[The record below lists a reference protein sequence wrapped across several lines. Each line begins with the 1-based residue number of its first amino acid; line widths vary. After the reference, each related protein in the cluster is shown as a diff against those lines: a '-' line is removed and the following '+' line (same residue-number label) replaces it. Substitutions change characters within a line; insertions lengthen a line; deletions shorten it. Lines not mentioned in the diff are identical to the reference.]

1 MVQKRKGKGEGGREG
16 RRRRRRRGRG
26 GGGNETRPVPN
37 RRRIGNRTRGDDRG
51 PGTGAAYHF
60 TTKGAFTDRCT
71 YVHQHEAAR
80 KKAARALYIMI
91 RHFGI
96 TTKRTAAPRPPRHE
110 FYIWKRVHARKQGNL
125 APPLSLSLPQIRIGA
140 RTRSIPPDFRPV
152 TQRRG
157 TCDDSRISAG
167 SSSAV
172 VAIEFHQPVFTR
184 GNL

>member
-1 MVQKRKGKGEGGREG
+1 MVQKRRGKGEGGGG
-16 RRRRRRRGRG
+16 RRRRGRRG

-110 FYIWKRVHARKQGNL
+110 FYVWKRVHARKRGNS
-125 APPLSLSLPQIRIGA
+125 LSLSLANPDRGPD
-140 RTRSIPPDFRPV
+140 RRSLDFHRL
-152 TQRRG
+152 QRNGRESG
-157 TCDDSRISAG
+157 ERL
-167 SSSAV
+167 
-172 VAIEFHQPVFTR
+172 R
-184 GNL
+184 

>member
-1 MVQKRKGKGEGGREG
+1 MVQKRRGKGEGGREG
-16 RRRRRRRGRG
+16 RRRRRQRGRG
-26 GGGNETRPVPN
+26 GGGNKTRPVPN

-125 APPLSLSLPQIRIGA
+125 APPLSLSPANPDRGPNEIDPSRF
-140 RTRSIPPDFRPV
+140 PPCNA
-152 TQRRG
+152 TEGNLRRFANFSWIVVSCR
-157 TCDDSRISAG
+157 CDRISPTC
-167 SSSAV
+167 V
-172 VAIEFHQPVFTR
+172 YPR
-184 GNL
+184 